1 MLSFSRWNPFRAR
14 KAWRMKRRHLR
25 QPCQKPLGFIPAWP
39 RKILWKRTRGPP
51 ALWSAVNQLRPGD
64 CQSAAMTRQRPAE
77 PSGRGLP
84 AWSPALRS
92 QKWLKLHKQPGP
104 AREGDNERWRGFSP
118 RGWCLLTPPA
128 AVADSGQ
135 CAACE
140 VIWIPWQPASTWILS
155 KPQESSREKVNI
167 PAEPVLISKEGYW
180 RRNWGWGRK
189 GEALQMLWDLFSIS
203 TE

>member
-39 RKILWKRTRGPP
+39 RRILWKRTRGPP
-51 ALWSAVNQLRPGD
+51 ALWSAVSQLRPETAKVLRWLG
-64 CQSAAMTRQRPAE
+64 S
-77 PSGRGLP
+77 
-84 AWSPALRS
+84 ALRS
-92 QKWLKLHKQPGP
+92 RLGGDYQPDPLLFG
-104 AREGDNERWRGFSP
+104 ARNDSNFTNSRACQGGWQWAPERVFSP
-118 RGWCLLTPPA
+118 RLVSPHPPA

-189 GEALQMLWDLFSIS
+189 AEALQMLWDLFSIS